1 MTINT
6 KFEMGQEVYVNVY
19 GAQISRA
26 PVEKGKITMIRV
38 FLASIDIDYEIET
51 AERWIIRPEC
61 YIYETE
67 QAAHENREKEYYAIN
82 YDYNKARRK

>member
-19 GAQISRA
+19 GAQYRGR

-38 FLASIDIDYEIET
+38 FRVVDIDYEIKT

-67 QAAHENREKEYYAIN
+67 QEALENREKERREVD
-82 YDYNKARRK
+82 YDCKRA

>member
-1 MTINT
+1 MKIDT

-38 FLASIDIDYEIET
+38 FPVIDIDYEIET

-61 YIYETE
+61 YIYGTE
-67 QAAHENREKEYYAIN
+67 QEALENREKERREVD
-82 YDYNKARRK
+82 YDCKRA

>member
-61 YIYETE
+61 YIYGTE
-67 QAAHENREKEYYAIN
+67 QEALENREKERREID
-82 YDYNKARRK
+82 YDCKRA

>member
-1 MTINT
+1 MKIDT

-19 GAQISRA
+19 GAQYRGR

-38 FLASIDIDYEIET
+38 FRGVDIDYEIKT

-67 QAAHENREKEYYAIN
+67 QEALENREKERREID
-82 YDYNKARRK
+82 YDCKRA

>member
-19 GAQISRA
+19 GAQYRGC

-38 FLASIDIDYEIET
+38 FRGIDIDYEIKT

-61 YIYETE
+61 YIYETK
-67 QAAHENREKEYYAIN
+67 QAALGNREKELKEVEH
-82 YDYNKARRK
+82 DYSNAKRK

>member
-6 KFEMGQEVYVNVY
+6 KFEMGQEVYANVY
-19 GAQISRA
+19 GAQQYRGR

-38 FLASIDIDYEIET
+38 FHTEIDYEIKT

-61 YIYETE
+61 YIYGTE
-67 QAAHENREKEYYAIN
+67 QEALENREQERREVD
-82 YDYNKARRK
+82 YDCKRA

>member
-1 MTINT
+1 MKIDT

-19 GAQISRA
+19 GAQYRGR

-38 FLASIDIDYEIET
+38 FRGFDIDYEIKT

-61 YIYETE
+61 YIYGTE
-67 QAAHENREKEYYAIN
+67 QEALESREKELKEVEH
-82 YDYNKARRK
+82 DYNNAKRK

>member
-19 GAQISRA
+19 GAQYRGR

-38 FLASIDIDYEIET
+38 FRGIDIDYEIET

-61 YIYETE
+61 YIYETK
-67 QAAHENREKEYYAIN
+67 QAALGNREKERREVD
-82 YDYNKARRK
+82 YDCKRA